1 MDTGKSPKDL
11 LAGLVFVAF
20 GLAFG
25 YASLNYEL
33 GSATRMGPGF
43 FPLVLAGILTVLGA
57 VIVFEGVTTP
67 SAGRMGPTPW
77 FGGALLVAALVVFGL
92 TVRGLGLVPAL
103 MIAVFMSAFASRR
116 TGIVGAAVMTVG
128 LTALCVLIFIYGLGL
143 PLRMFGPWL
152 GF

>member
-1 MDTGKSPKDL
+1 MDAGKSPKDL

-25 YASLNYEL
+25 SASLGYDL

-57 VIVFEGVTTP
+57 IIVFQGITVP
-67 SAGRMGPTPW
+67 SADRVGPTPW
-77 FGGALLVAALVVFGL
+77 FAGTLLVAALVVFGL

-116 TGIVGAAVMTVG
+116 TGVVGAAVMSVG
-128 LTALCVLIFIYGLGL
+128 LTALCVLIFVYGLRL

-152 GF
+152 GA

>member
-1 MDTGKSPKDL
+1 MDAGKSPKDL

-25 YASLNYEL
+25 YASLGYEL

-43 FPLVLAGILTVLGA
+43 FPLALAGILTVLGA
-57 VIVFEGVTTP
+57 IIVFKGITAP
-67 SAGRMGPTPW
+67 SASPVGPTPW
-77 FGGALLVAALVVFGL
+77 FAGALLVAALAVFGL

-116 TGIVGAAVMTVG
+116 TGVAGAAVMSVG
-128 LTALCVLIFIYGLGL
+128 LTALCVLIFVYALGL

-152 GF
+152 GS